1 MAVARRQWSAE
12 PADRPTRVVPSGWR
26 WPAVFTAVMCLLT
39 LPPILI
45 AALRAPVGS
54 AFPGYVVIAR
64 DAYVYQSMWRA
75 GWHGA
80 WLFQPAYTAE
90 SLPGIL
96 LYPWYL
102 WPAHLIGWATGPWL
116 YHLSRLA
123 AAAALLMA
131 VTLLTRELFRPRVL
145 RRWAFVLCALGG
157 GIGTLLP
164 RDVRIGPLTSHATE
178 MSSPGSSVA
187 DLISMAPHLS
197 WALALMC
204 WTMVVALRAS
214 PVASGASVPYARLRR
229 LWVTGLLAV
238 LGLQLIYPQLALLT
252 VAVVGGWSVSRRR
265 RRALWFTAA
274 LALIQLPYLGYL
286 LWVWQTSPTTLRVI
300 RSSLEVGDL
309 FGFLVLSHLVASGLI
324 LIALLSRRLRGD
336 LLLPAFWIAGMTLF
350 MFAPG
355 ISGTLG
361 RSFMASSVPFGLC
374 AAPGLL
380 VVLRRLR
387 TVRWRRRVLAITLVA
402 SSFYGIFSLAQ
413 PYWIAA
419 FRLDPRAEYESHGE
433 AAVLARLEPY
443 VSARDVVLTTYLDG
457 IFVPAQTS
465 ARAFNGHP
473 EMTIDARRKSDE
485 ALAFFTT
492 LSAARRAA
500 FLRANGV
507 DYVLTTD
514 PAFAARLAPDPA
526 LEMIDFEDATALFR
540 VRP

>member
-1 MAVARRQWSAE
+1 
-12 PADRPTRVVPSGWR
+12 
-26 WPAVFTAVMCLLT
+26 VFTAVMCLLT

-45 AALRAPVGS
+45 AALRTPAGS
-54 AFPGYVVIAR
+54 VFPGYVVIAR

-75 GWHGA
+75 GWQGA
-80 WLFQPAYTAE
+80 WLFHPAYTAE

-102 WPAHLIGWATGPWL
+102 WPAHLIGWAAGPWL
-116 YHLSRLA
+116 YHLSRFA
-123 AAAALLMA
+123 AAAALLTA
-131 VTLLTRELFRPRVL
+131 ISLLTRELFRPQVL

-164 RDVRIGPLTSHATE
+164 HDVHIGPLTSHATE

-187 DLISMAPHLS
+187 DLISMAPHLP

-204 WTMVVALRAS
+204 WTMVVALRLRRAGS
-214 PVASGASVPYARLRR
+214 RPLVAS
-229 LWVTGLLAV
+229 GLLAV
-238 LGLQLIYPQLALLT
+238 LGLQLIYPQLALL
-252 VAVVGGWSVSRRR
+252 ALAAVGGWSILRRQ
-265 RRALWFTAA
+265 RRAIWFTAGS
-274 LALIQLPYLGYL
+274 ALIQLPYLGYL
-286 LWVWQTSPTTLRVI
+286 LWVWQTSPNALRVI
-300 RSSLEVGDL
+300 RSTLEVGDL

-336 LLLPAFWIAGMTLF
+336 LLLPALWIAGMTLF

-361 RSFMASSVPFGLC
+361 RSFMASSVPLGLC

-433 AAVLARLEPY
+433 AAVLVRLAPY
-443 VSARDVVLTTYLDG
+443 VSSRDVVLTTYLDG

-465 ARAFNGHP
+465 ARAFDGHP
-473 EMTIDARRKSDE
+473 EMTIDAGHKSDE

-492 LSAARRAA
+492 FSPSGRAT
-500 FLRANGV
+500 FLKANGI

-526 LEMIDFEDATALFR
+526 LEMIDLEDTTALFR

>member
-1 MAVARRQWSAE
+1 MAVARRQWAAE
-12 PADRPTRVVPSGWR
+12 PADRPTRVPSGWR

-39 LPPILI
+39 LPPMLI
-45 AALRAPVGS
+45 AALRAPAGS
-54 AFPGYVVIAR
+54 VFPGYVVIAR

-80 WLFQPAYTAE
+80 WLFHPAYTAE

-123 AAAALLMA
+123 AGVALLMA
-131 VTLLTRELFRPRVL
+131 MHLLTRELFRPQVL

-164 RDVRIGPLTSHATE
+164 HDVHIGPLTSHATE

-187 DLISMAPHLS
+187 DLISMAPHLP

-204 WTMVVALRAS
+204 WTMVVALRLRRAGS
-214 PVASGASVPYARLRR
+214 RVLVAS
-229 LWVTGLLAV
+229 GLLAV

-252 VAVVGGWSVSRRR
+252 VAAVGGWSLLRRQR
-265 RRALWFTAA
+265 SAIWFTAG

-286 LWVWQTSPTTLRVI
+286 LWVWQTSPNALRVI

-380 VVLRRLR
+380 VVLRRLP

-419 FRLDPRAEYESHGE
+419 FRLDPRAEYESQGE
-433 AAVLARLEPY
+433 AAVLARLAPY

-492 LSAARRAA
+492 LSASRRGA
-500 FLRANGV
+500 FLQANGI

-526 LEMIDFEDATALFR
+526 LEMIDLEDTAALFR

>member
-1 MAVARRQWSAE
+1 MAVARRQWEAV
-12 PADRPTRVVPSGWR
+12 PAGRQTRVVPSGWR
-26 WPAVFTAVMCLLT
+26 WPGVFTAVLCLLT

-45 AALRAPVGS
+45 AALRAPSGRV
-54 AFPGYVVIAR
+54 FPGYVVIAR

-80 WLFQPAYTAE
+80 WLFHPAYTSE

-102 WPAHLIGWATGPWL
+102 WPAHLIGWASGPWL
-116 YHLSRLA
+116 YHLWRLA

-131 VTLLTRELFRPRVL
+131 IYLLTSELFRPQVM

-164 RDVRIGPLTSHATE
+164 HDVQIGPLTTHATE
-178 MSSPGSSVA
+178 MTSPGSSVA
-187 DLISMAPHLS
+187 DLISMAPHLP

-204 WTMVVALRAS
+204 WTMVVALRLRRGGSRAL
-214 PVASGASVPYARLRR
+214 VAS
-229 LWVTGLLAV
+229 GLLAV

-252 VAVVGGWSVSRRR
+252 AAVVGGWVLLRRH
-265 RRALWFTAA
+265 RRALRFTAA
-274 LALIQLPYLGYL
+274 MALIQLPYLAYL
-286 LWVWQTSPTTLRVI
+286 LWVWQTSPNALRVI

-309 FGFLVLSHLVASGLI
+309 FGFLILSHLVASGLI
-324 LIALLSRRLRGD
+324 LVALFGRRLRGD

-387 TVRWRRRVLAITLVA
+387 TIRWRRRVLAITLVA

-419 FRLDPRAEYESHGE
+419 FRLDPNAEYESHGE
-433 AAVLARLEPY
+433 AALLARLAPH

-485 ALAFFTT
+485 ALAFFSS
-492 LSAARRAA
+492 LSATRRAA
-500 FLRANGV
+500 FLQANGI

-514 PAFAARLAPDPA
+514 PAFAARLAPDPE
-526 LEMIDFEDATALFR
+526 LQMIDFEDTAALFQ